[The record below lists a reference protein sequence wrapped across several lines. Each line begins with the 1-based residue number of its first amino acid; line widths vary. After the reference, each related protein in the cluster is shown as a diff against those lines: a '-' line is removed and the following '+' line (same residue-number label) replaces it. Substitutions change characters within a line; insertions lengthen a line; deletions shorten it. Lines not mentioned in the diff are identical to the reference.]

1 MSIARIHHGEIL
13 VDSDMQQGTVFTVQR
28 VDKVAL
34 SSLHFSLSAKLTAV
48 KNGRN
53 GFAFGRNHPVRPA

>member
-1 MSIARIHHGEIL
+1 MSIARIHQGEIL

-34 SSLHFSLSAKLTAV
+34 PLC
-48 KNGRN
+48 
-53 GFAFGRNHPVRPA
+53 